1 MSGIRDYATDDL
13 ERELR
18 MEQMRADIKLKNAQ
32 AAAEWPKV
40 FTALIVAVAAI
51 MGVAAGLFGYN
62 LGLHH

>member
-1 MSGIRDYATDDL
+1 MNSNRDYSIDDL

-18 MEQMRADIKLKNAQ
+18 MDQMRADIKLKNAQ

-40 FTALIVAVAAI
+40 FTALLVAVAAI
-51 MGVAAGLFGYN
+51 IGLAAGLFGYN

>member
-1 MSGIRDYATDDL
+1 
-13 ERELR
+13 
-18 MEQMRADIKLKNAQ
+18 MEQMWADIKLKNAQ

-40 FTALIVAVAAI
+40 FTAIIVAVAAI